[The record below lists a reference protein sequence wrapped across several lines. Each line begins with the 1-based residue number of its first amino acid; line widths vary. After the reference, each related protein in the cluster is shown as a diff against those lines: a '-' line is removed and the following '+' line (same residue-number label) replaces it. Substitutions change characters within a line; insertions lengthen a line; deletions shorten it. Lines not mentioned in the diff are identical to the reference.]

1 MHFVKGLINYTKYD
15 PNKQEGAISTY
26 QVANE
31 IEIDDDDDTKEVTF
45 HVYFNED
52 ELEIQCN
59 CCLFEFRGILYRHA
73 FSVLIMI
80 KRIKILPSKY
90 ILPRWS
96 KDFKWRY
103 TFIKSIYDDLS
114 RNPEAQHYDKLKTYF
129 YKVASMASKLKK
141 VVWLWWQF

>member
-1 MHFVKGLINYTKYD
+1 MSLILDLNNIFLEVLNTSYIYQITNKVHFVKGLVNYTKYD

-96 KDFKWRY
+96 KDFK
-103 TFIKSIYDDLS
+103 
-114 RNPEAQHYDKLKTYF
+114 
-129 YKVASMASKLKK
+129 
-141 VVWLWWQF
+141 